1 MDRVISSYTPTVRAL
16 RYARQ
21 HTPIA
26 GTADRSANS
35 GHACHPGLVRRRG
48 A

>member
-1 MDRVISSYTPTVRAL
+1 MDCVISSYTPTIRAL

-26 GTADRSANS
+26 GTADRSQTS
-35 GHACHPGLVRRRG
+35 GSRG
-48 A
+48 S